1 VQRPC
6 EVCSGTKGQGKT
18 PSDRYLL
25 IEGRV
30 VALCRSHL
38 TAVKRSKIK
47 TLAALHKAFRE
58 GTGARSLVSRRATTN
73 RRVFPARPEGR
84 RADSGRRWNDSLD
97 D

>member
-1 VQRPC
+1 VQRAC
-6 EVCSGTKGQGKT
+6 EICSGTKDQGKVT
-18 PSDRYLL
+18 SDRYLL

-30 VALCRSHL
+30 VALCASHL

-58 GTGARSLVSRRATTN
+58 MTGARSLMSRRATSN

-84 RADSGRRWNDSLD
+84 RKGDGRRWQDKLD
-97 D
+97 E

>member
-6 EVCSGTKGQGKT
+6 EVCSGTQGQGKI

-30 VALCRSHL
+30 VALCPNHL
-38 TAVKRSKIK
+38 KAVKRAKIK
-47 TLAALHKAFRE
+47 TLAALHKTFHEA
-58 GTGARSLVSRRATTN
+58 TGARSMVSRRAASN

-84 RADSGRRWNDSLD
+84 RKSEGRRWQDQLD